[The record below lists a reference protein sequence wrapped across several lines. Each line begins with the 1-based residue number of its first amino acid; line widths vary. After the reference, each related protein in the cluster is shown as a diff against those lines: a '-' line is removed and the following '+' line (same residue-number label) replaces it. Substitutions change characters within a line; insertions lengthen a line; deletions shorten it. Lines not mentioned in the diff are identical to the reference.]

1 MGKLYA
7 IGEALIDFIP
17 NTTDS
22 KLKDVETFSRQVGGA
37 PCNVASTV
45 QKLGG
50 QSEMITQLGQ
60 DAFGDII
67 VETLEDIGVGTSFI
81 KRTNEANTAL
91 AFVSLTKSG
100 ERDFSFY
107 RKPSADMLYNRENI
121 KELPITP
128 NDILHFCS
136 VDLVDSEM
144 KEAHKA
150 IIEKFKQQQ
159 GTICFD
165 PNVRLPLWDSEEACK
180 RAIREFIPHA
190 NIVKISDEELSF
202 ITDIKDDE
210 QAINWLFQNN
220 VEIVIYTKGA
230 EGSEL
235 YFKDGTKIG
244 HEGIKVKA
252 IDTTGAGDAFIGA
265 MLSKILNFETVN
277 LTQELKQQGKDI
289 LAFSNLVAAKVTTNY
304 GAIGSIPSL
313 DEVDKS
319 ESLK

>member
-107 RKPSADMLYNRENI
+107 RKPSADMLYNSENI
-121 KELPITP
+121 NELPITP

-136 VDLVDSEM
+136 VDLVESEM

-244 HEGIKVKA
+244 HEGFKVKA

-265 MLSKILNFETVN
+265 MLSKILNFETAN

-304 GAIGSIPSL
+304 GAIESIPSL
-313 DEVDKS
+313 DEVDKR

>member
-37 PCNVASTV
+37 PCNVASTA

-67 VETLEDIGVGTSFI
+67 VETLENIGVGTSFI

-107 RKPSADMLYNRENI
+107 RKPSADMLYSRDNI
-121 KELPITP
+121 NDIPVTQA
-128 NDILHFCS
+128 DILHFCS

-144 KEAHKA
+144 KEAHKT
-150 IIEKFKQQQ
+150 IIEKFNQQQ

-180 RAIREFIPHA
+180 QAIREFIPHA

-202 ITDIKDDE
+202 ITDIADDE
-210 QAINWLFQNN
+210 EAIQWLFQNN
-220 VEIVIYTKGA
+220 VEIVIFTKGA
-230 EGSEL
+230 AGSEL
-235 YFKDGTKIG
+235 HFKDGTKIS
-244 HEGIKVKA
+244 HEGFKVKA
-252 IDTTGAGDAFIGA
+252 VDTTGAGDAFIGA
-265 MLSKILNFETVN
+265 MLSKILNFETTN

-289 LAFSNLVAAKVTTNY
+289 LGFSNFVAAKVTTNY
-304 GAIGSIPSL
+304 GAIGSIPTL
-313 DEVDKS
+313 EEINNS
-319 ESLK
+319 EAL

>member
-37 PCNVASTV
+37 PCNVASTA

-67 VETLEDIGVGTSFI
+67 VETLENIGVGTSFI

-107 RKPSADMLYNRENI
+107 RKPSADMLYSRDNI
-121 KELPITP
+121 NDIPVTQA
-128 NDILHFCS
+128 DILHFCS

-144 KEAHKA
+144 KEAHKT
-150 IIEKFKQQQ
+150 IIEKFNQQQ

-180 RAIREFIPHA
+180 QAIREFIPHA
-190 NIVKISDEELSF
+190 KIVKISDEELSF
-202 ITDIKDDE
+202 ITDIADDE
-210 QAINWLFQNN
+210 EAIQWLFQNN
-220 VEIVIYTKGA
+220 VEIVIFTKGA
-230 EGSEL
+230 AGSEL
-235 YFKDGTKIG
+235 HFKDGTKIS
-244 HEGIKVKA
+244 HEGFKVKA
-252 IDTTGAGDAFIGA
+252 VDTTGAGDAFIGA
-265 MLSKILNFETVN
+265 MLSKILNFETTN

-289 LAFSNLVAAKVTTNY
+289 LGFSNFVAAKVTTNY
-304 GAIGSIPSL
+304 GAIGSIPTL
-313 DEVDKS
+313 EEINNS
-319 ESLK
+319 EAL

>member
-67 VETLEDIGVGTSFI
+67 VETLENIGVGTSFI

-121 KELPITP
+121 NELPITP

-136 VDLVDSEM
+136 VDLVESEM

-210 QAINWLFQNN
+210 QAINWLLQHN
-220 VEIVIYTKGA
+220 VEIVLYTKAA
-230 EGSEL
+230 EGSES

-244 HEGIKVKA
+244 HEGFKVKA

-265 MLSKILNFETVN
+265 MLSKILNFETAN

-304 GAIGSIPSL
+304 GAIESIPSL
-313 DEVDKS
+313 DEVDKR